1 MSQLGSKFESLVKI
15 IEKLRSPEGCPWDM
29 EQTSKS
35 LIPYFIEEIHE
46 VIEAIDT
53 KNSSALKEELGDVFL
68 HVIFQVLIAEE
79 KKEFMF
85 QDVLNGV
92 SKKLINRHPH
102 VFGDDKVTES
112 SQANQNWEKAKH
124 KEKQR
129 ESRLDG
135 VPLSLPST
143 LQAQRLQQKASYAG
157 FDWKNSKDVWKK
169 INEELHELKN
179 AEKEGNTDH
188 IENELGDLL
197 FSIINLAR
205 FLDISA
211 DNALR
216 STNKKFK
223 NRFYF
228 IEKTLN
234 ESGKNIEDCSLKE
247 LNNIWKKAKT
257 KE

>member
-35 LIPYFIEEIHE
+35 LIPYFIEEVHE

-53 KNSSALKEELGDVFL
+53 QNSSALNESN
-68 HVIFQVLIAEE
+68 QV
-79 KKEFMF
+79 
-85 QDVLNGV
+85 
-92 SKKLINRHPH
+92 
-102 VFGDDKVTES
+102 
-112 SQANQNWEKAKH
+112 NQNWEKAKH

-169 INEELHELKN
+169 INEELNELKN
-179 AEKEGNTDH
+179 AEKEGNINH

>member
-35 LIPYFIEEIHE
+35 LIPYFIEEVYE
-46 VIEAIDT
+46 VIDAIDT

-68 HVIFQVLIAEE
+68 HVIFQALIAEE
-79 KKEFMF
+79 KKEFMV
-85 QDVLNGV
+85 QDVLNEV

-102 VFGDDKVTES
+102 VFGNDKVTES
-112 SQANQNWEKAKH
+112 NQVNQNWEKAKH

-169 INEELHELKN
+169 INEELNELKN
-179 AEKEGNTDH
+179 AEKGGNIDH